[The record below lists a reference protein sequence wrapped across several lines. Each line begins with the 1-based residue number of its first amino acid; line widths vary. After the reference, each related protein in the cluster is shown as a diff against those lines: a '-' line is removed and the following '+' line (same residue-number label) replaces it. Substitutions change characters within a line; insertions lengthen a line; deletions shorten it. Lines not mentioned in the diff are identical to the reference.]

1 VSPPSSD
8 AADRELLAAYAAGDA
23 LAMDRLVD
31 RYAGTVYAFV
41 LHTLGDPSL
50 AEDLTQ
56 EVWLKVLRHAGS
68 FEGRSRFSTWLFRV
82 ARNVCLDHLRK
93 RKRRAASREEG
104 DPFGLDEVVDEG
116 APAPAERA
124 ARRELAE
131 EVRAAVAELSD
142 EQREVFLLREQSDLT
157 FREIAD
163 ALELPRDTVKSR
175 MRYALGHIRRFL
187 RQRLPQTESL

>member
-1 VSPPSSD
+1 MSAPPPEPD
-8 AADRELLAAYAAGDA
+8 DRELLARYAQGDA
-23 LAMDRLVD
+23 LAMDQLVD

-41 LHTLGDPSL
+41 FHFLGERSL

-56 EVWLKVLRHAGS
+56 EVWLKVLRHAGG

-93 RKRRAASREEG
+93 RSRRSASREEG
-104 DPFGLDEVVDEG
+104 DPFALDEVVDEA

-124 ARRELAE
+124 ANRELAA
-131 EVRAAVAELSD
+131 EVRAAVAELSHD
-142 EQREVFLLREQSDLT
+142 QREVFLLREQSDLT